1 MFRKGSLYPSSQG
14 HRLEKVFYNP
24 KGYENFGP
32 RPLPKSLKLIYIQSG
47 KFKFAKLG
55 FFDCIYL
62 FMSLPPLYIYIYK
75 ISAVYWFYSGSQI
88 KG

>member
-1 MFRKGSLYPSSQG
+1 MKIWTSTPSQKSQAYIYTIGQIQMRKT
-14 HRLEKVFYNP
+14 R
-24 KGYENFGP
+24 
-32 RPLPKSLKLIYIQSG
+32 
-47 KFKFAKLG
+47 